1 MNIWLAVQAYEG
13 ELFATT
19 HLTQKGAWLTAI
31 YDVLEF
37 LNGDGHDQDLDD
49 FKDRHGIDSD
59 VDLPPNTVD
68 ELEALTSEELS
79 KVFHTWSEYIWD
91 NQRGYMIEVL
101 ERKLVG

>member
-37 LNGDGHDQDLDD
+37 LTDGPGGSALDD
-49 FKDRHGIDSD
+49 FKERHGLTDEE
-59 VDLPPNTVD
+59 LPPNTVD
-68 ELEALTSEELS
+68 ELEALTSKELS
-79 KVFHTWSEYIWD
+79 KVFHTWNEYVWD
-91 NQRGYMIEVL
+91 NACGYMVEVIQT
-101 ERKLVG
+101 KLTG

>member
-37 LNGDGHDQDLDD
+37 LTDGPGGSDLDD
-49 FKDRHGIDSD
+49 FRERHGLTDEE
-59 VDLPPNTVD
+59 LPPNTVD
-68 ELEALTSEELS
+68 ELEALTSKELS
-79 KVFHTWSEYIWD
+79 KVFHTWSEYVWD
-91 NQRGYMIEVL
+91 NQCGYMIEVI
-101 ERKLVG
+101 ETKLTG

>member
-37 LNGDGHDQDLDD
+37 LNGDGYDQDLDD

-59 VDLPPNTVD
+59 VDLPPFTPA
-68 ELEALTSEELS
+68 ELEALTSEEQS
-79 KVFHTWSEYIWD
+79 KVFHTWSEYTWD
-91 NQRGYMIEVL
+91 NECSYSIEVMQRQL
-101 ERKLVG
+101 EG